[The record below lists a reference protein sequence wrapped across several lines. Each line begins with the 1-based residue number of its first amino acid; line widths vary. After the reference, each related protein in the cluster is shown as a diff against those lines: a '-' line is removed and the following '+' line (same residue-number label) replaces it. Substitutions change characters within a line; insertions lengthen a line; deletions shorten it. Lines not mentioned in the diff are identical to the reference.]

1 MRAFAYFVLLLLVSL
16 FLSALINYPLYNLLQ
31 ESMSNGPHKLINTVA
46 KLIAIPGFILIIR
59 HFAIDNRIGLG
70 YGLAKSEFL
79 RDLLRGWLS
88 GLLILMLLSAALIL
102 FGVRSV
108 SIPAEAWLP
117 LLLKTTLVA
126 LIGGLLIGFI
136 EETFFRGGLFGA
148 IRRDHGFAVT
158 LLLSSLFYAGLHFIK
173 PLPVSGDAAGAW
185 YSGLLILSGA
195 FVQFTEWQIADSFIA
210 LFGLGAFFAV
220 VRERTGNI
228 AYCIGAH
235 AGFVFVIK
243 IVRKFTDLNPD
254 STFNFMV
261 GNYDGMI
268 GYLSAAGLLIHTLIV
283 YRFWRRP
290 HAGRTV
296 TQ

>member
-16 FLSALINYPLYNLLQ
+16 FFSALINYPLYNLLQ

-59 HFAIDNRIGLG
+59 HYAIDNRAGLG
-70 YGLAKSEFL
+70 YGLAKPEFL
-79 RDLLRGWLS
+79 RDLLRGWIS
-88 GLLILMLLSAALIL
+88 GLLILLLLSAVLIL
-102 FGVRSV
+102 WGVRGISFPV
-108 SIPAEAWLP
+108 GEWLP

-126 LIGGLLIGFI
+126 LIGGLLIGFV

-148 IRRDHGFAVT
+148 IRRDHGFVVT
-158 LLLSSLFYAGLHFIK
+158 LILSSLFYASLHFIK
-173 PLPVSGDAAGAW
+173 PLPLSGDEAGAW

-195 FVQFTEWQIADSFIA
+195 FAQFTEWQIADSFIA

-228 AYCIGAH
+228 AYCIGVH

-254 STFNFMV
+254 SAFSFLV

-283 YRFWRRP
+283 YRFWRHP
-290 HAGRTV
+290 HAAPAV

>member
-1 MRAFAYFVLLLLVSL
+1 MRAFFYFVLLLLVSL
-16 FLSALINYPLYNLLQ
+16 FLSGLINYPLYSLLQ
-31 ESMSNGPHKLINTVA
+31 ESMNKGPHKLINTVA

-59 HFAIDNRIGLG
+59 HYAIDNRTGLG
-70 YGLAKSEFL
+70 YGLPKAEFL
-79 RDLLRGWLS
+79 RELLRGWIS
-88 GLLILMLLSAALIL
+88 GLSILLLLSAALIL
-102 FGVRSV
+102 FGVRGISF
-108 SIPAEAWLP
+108 PAGEWWP

-148 IRRDHGFAVT
+148 IRRDHGFVVT

-173 PLPVSGDAAGAW
+173 PLPLSGDAAETW
-185 YSGLLILSGA
+185 YSGLSILSGA
-195 FVQFTEWQIADSFIA
+195 FVQFSEWQTVDSFIA

-243 IVRKFTDLNPD
+243 VVRKFTDLNPD
-254 STFNFMV
+254 SIFSVMV

-268 GYLSAAGLLIHTLIV
+268 GYLSAAGLLVHTLIV

-290 HAGRTV
+290 HAVRAV
-296 TQ
+296 TE